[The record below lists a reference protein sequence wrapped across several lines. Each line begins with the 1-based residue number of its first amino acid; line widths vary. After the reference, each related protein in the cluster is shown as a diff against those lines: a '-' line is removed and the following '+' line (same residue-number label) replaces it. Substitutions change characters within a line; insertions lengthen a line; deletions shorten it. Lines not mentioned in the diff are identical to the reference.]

1 MITQQYPVLASSP
14 GPPEA
19 LADMILA
26 RPSATEA
33 PLAPHIDKIR
43 AAALMPDMTQPRT
56 WRVKPDEAEESLI
69 EAVREGMSQGARFGG
84 TPGREEIYVTS
95 KAAEKQI

>member
-1 MITQQYPVLASSP
+1 
-14 GPPEA
+14 
-19 LADMILA
+19 
-26 RPSATEA
+26 
-33 PLAPHIDKIR
+33 
-43 AAALMPDMTQPRT
+43 MPDMTQART

-84 TPGREEIYVTS
+84 TPGREEIYVTN